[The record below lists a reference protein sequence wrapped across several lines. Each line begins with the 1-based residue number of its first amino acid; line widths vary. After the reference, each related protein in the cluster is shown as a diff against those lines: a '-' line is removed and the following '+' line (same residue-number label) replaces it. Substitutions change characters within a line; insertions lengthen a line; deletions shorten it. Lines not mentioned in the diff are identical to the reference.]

1 MKRTGPLQGVRIIE
15 IASMGPGP
23 FCGMLLADMGADL
36 LRIDRLQQ
44 VDPEKP
50 ADRFEVMSR
59 GRRSMMLDL
68 KAPGAADI
76 VLQLVEKADAL
87 IEGFRPGVTERLGIG
102 PEACLARNPR
112 LVYGRMTGWGQTGP
126 MASVA
131 GHDINYIALSGAL
144 HAIGGDTPVP
154 PLNLV
159 GDFGGGGVYLALGVV
174 AALLEAQRS
183 GQGQV
188 IDAAM
193 TDGSASLMAPHFGR
207 LASGA
212 WADRRAANV
221 LDGGAPWYGVYQT
234 ADNKFVAVGAIE
246 AQFYAEFVTRI
257 GLDPAALPGQ
267 RDRTQWPVLKAA
279 FTDAIK
285 RKTRDEW
292 AAIFEG
298 VDACLTPILSMSE
311 AIAHPHNRNRATF
324 VDIEGV
330 PQPAPAP
337 RFSRTPG
344 TIAGPPPKFGEGATE
359 ALTEW
364 GFDQAGISTLRKAG
378 AIFDE
383 HKKKQT
389 A

>member
-1 MKRTGPLQGVRIIE
+1 MKRTGPLQGIRILE

-36 LRIDRLQQ
+36 LRVDRLQQ
-44 VDPEKP
+44 VDPAKP

-68 KAPGAADI
+68 KAPGAAEVI
-76 VLQLVEKADAL
+76 LRLVEKADGL
-87 IEGFRPGVTERLGIG
+87 IEGFRPGVMERLGVG
-102 PEACLARNPR
+102 PDVCLARNPR
-112 LVYGRMTGWGQTGP
+112 VVYGRMTGWGQTGP

-144 HAIGGDTPVP
+144 HAIGGETPVP

-183 GQGQV
+183 GRGQV

-212 WADRRAANV
+212 WLDRRGANV
-221 LDGGAPWYGVYQT
+221 LDGGAPWYGVYET
-234 ADNKFVAVGAIE
+234 ADGKFVAVGAIE

-257 GLDPAALPGQ
+257 GLDPGSLPPQ
-267 RDRTQWPVLKAA
+267 RDKAQWPVLKTA
-279 FTDAIK
+279 FTLALK
-285 RKTRDEW
+285 QKTRDEW

-298 VDACLTPILSMSE
+298 IDACVTPILSMGE
-311 AIAHPHNRNRATF
+311 AIAHPHNRTRNTF
-324 VDIEGV
+324 VDFEGV

-344 TIAGPPPKFGEGATE
+344 AISRQPPRFGEGAAD
-359 ALTEW
+359 ALKEW
-364 GFDQAGISTLRKAG
+364 GFDQPAISALRAAG
-378 AIFDE
+378 ASFNDE
-383 HKKKQT
+383 
-389 A
+389 